1 MTDLLYIGYKKY
13 KDEDIEIEEKNGY
26 SLSFEDL
33 QGLDDDDDKSYVDA
47 DICDLSDDWTPIGK
61 IPKKQKKTL
70 HERLFRYF
78 IWVIGL
84 SGISYLC
91 YYTIIDLYRE

>member
-1 MTDLLYIGYKKY
+1 MTITDMLYIGYKRY
-13 KDEDIEIEEKNGY
+13 KDEDIEEKNGY

-33 QGLDDDDDKSYVDA
+33 HELDNENSYVEA

-70 HERLFRYF
+70 PERLFRYF
-78 IWVIGL
+78 LWIISL
-84 SGISYLC
+84 SGMTYIC
-91 YYTIIDLYRE
+91 YYTMIELYRE